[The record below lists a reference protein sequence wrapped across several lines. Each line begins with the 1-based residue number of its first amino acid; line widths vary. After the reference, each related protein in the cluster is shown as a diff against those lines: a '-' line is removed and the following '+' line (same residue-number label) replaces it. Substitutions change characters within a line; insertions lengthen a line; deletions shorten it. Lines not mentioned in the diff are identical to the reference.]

1 MRTMPNTT
9 HPQCFLIFLLNIFQQ
24 VVGGLALISL
34 LLYSFS
40 TWTSG
45 VTVIPLFNTSLC
57 GPRKQFVKFISI
69 MYNVDTVIILIIPF
83 LAIFVMNIRIAIK
96 VVQLYR
102 DRKHLALQHCYSS
115 TERQQYSMVAN
126 KSSQSHLAV
135 HENSS
140 GHASSQSQ
148 TNPING
154 FADHE
159 FTNLTEKGRAKTSKP
174 LYTKTQV
181 KVTKMLLLVSTAF
194 LVLNLPRHVLR
205 TYTFIMTCIDSN
217 YHPSNTQIDWQKLFH
232 FFYYLQFSI
241 NLFLYSAFGQN
252 FRKALLH
259 LGCRI
264 KHKVRKCKENSC
276 RRSSDSS
283 SLTKSSKCEISLR
296 QIKHTPATD
305 CKYV

>member
-1 MRTMPNTT
+1 MQFYDSSHYMFFS
-9 HPQCFLIFLLNIFQQ
+9 FLQQ
-24 VVGGLALISL
+24 VVGGLAVTSL

-83 LAIFVMNIRIAIK
+83 LAIFVMNVRIAIK
-96 VVQLYR
+96 VVQFYR

-115 TERQQYSMVAN
+115 ADRQYSMVGN
-126 KSSQSHLAV
+126 RSSGTHLPV
-135 HENSS
+135 PDNSS
-140 GHASSQSQ
+140 GQGSSQSQ
-148 TNPING
+148 TQTNQLHNG
-154 FADHE
+154 Y
-159 FTNLTEKGRAKTSKP
+159 TTEPELNVKRKEKTGKP

-264 KHKVRKCKENSC
+264 KHKVKRCREKFCKC
-276 RRSSDSS
+276 SSSSS
-283 SLTKSSKCEISLR
+283 SLSKSSKCEISLR